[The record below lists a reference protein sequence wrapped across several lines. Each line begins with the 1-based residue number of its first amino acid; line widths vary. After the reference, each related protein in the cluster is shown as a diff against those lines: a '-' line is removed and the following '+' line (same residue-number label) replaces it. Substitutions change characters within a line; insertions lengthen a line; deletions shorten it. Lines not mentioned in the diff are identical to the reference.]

1 MGKSANKLGKAVG
14 NSFGYTI
21 RMIVTG
27 KTNEKTKK
35 TDKVHTGKYG
45 VYAGKNLVPQGEVK
59 TITEGMEKI
68 QTIVNTKR
76 K

>member
-1 MGKSANKLGKAVG
+1 MGKNRAKLGASVG
-14 NSFGYTI
+14 KSLGYTI

-35 TDKVHTGKYG
+35 TEKIHTGKYG
-45 VYAGKNLVPQGEVK
+45 VYAGKNLIQDNLKNILEAME
-59 TITEGMEKI
+59 TINK
-68 QTIVNTKR
+68 VAK